1 MIKIIIITHG
11 QLGDEFYKTAESIVG
26 KQEETLVLSLGSHE
40 GLTSLHQRTGD
51 TLKDVENSD
60 GALILTD
67 MLGGTPCNACLPF
80 SNNDKVEIV
89 SGVNL
94 YMLLSAFINRKNM
107 PVKELAA
114 KVISDGQKNIANAK
128 DLFLKK
134 LKK

>member
-1 MIKIIIITHG
+1 
-11 QLGDEFYKTAESIVG
+11 
-26 KQEETLVLSLGSHE
+26 
-40 GLTSLHQRTGD
+40 
-51 TLKDVENSD
+51 
-60 GALILTD
+60 
-67 MLGGTPCNACLPF
+67 MLGGTPCNACLPY

-107 PVKELAA
+107 SVKDLAA